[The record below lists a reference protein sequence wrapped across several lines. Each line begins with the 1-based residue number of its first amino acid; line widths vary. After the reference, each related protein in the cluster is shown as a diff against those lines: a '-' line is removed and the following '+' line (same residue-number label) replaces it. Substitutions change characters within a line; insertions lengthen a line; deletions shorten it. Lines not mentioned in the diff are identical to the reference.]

1 MTAMK
6 RITLVFIGLA
16 LLSLTMFSCNNKEGE
31 GGTGTVQGY
40 VKLIHHPD
48 DNYQLEADTL
58 DAAKTDVFIVYGNE
72 PFYGDD
78 VETNP
83 EGFYQ
88 FNYLTPGD
96 YTVFA
101 YSTLPTGEKVPV
113 TETVTLERGKVAQV
127 PTLYVHDGK
136 AYGTSV
142 ITGKVW
148 AWYFHNN
155 EWRGEGWAY
164 EHRVYL
170 RKLGETYHQD
180 DVRVGLDGVFAFQ
193 KVLPGTYEVI
203 TYTQD
208 ALEVPS
214 PVIDTVTVE
223 AGEILQMEPDTTFFV
238 RIQV

>member
-1 MTAMK
+1 MK
-6 RITLVFIGLA
+6 YGKIILA
-16 LLSLTMFSCNNKEGE
+16 VMLICFALPSCNNKEGE

-40 VKLIHHPD
+40 VKLVHHPD

-72 PFYGDD
+72 EFYGNDT
-78 VETNP
+78 ETNP
-83 EGFYQ
+83 DGLYQ

-101 YSTLPTGEKVPV
+101 YSTLPTGEKVAV
-113 TETVTLERGKVAQV
+113 SEKVTLERGKVAQV
-127 PTLYVHDGK
+127 PTIYVHDGK

-170 RKLGETYHQD
+170 RKLGEIYHFD
-180 DVRVGLDGVFAFQ
+180 DARVGVGGVFAFQ

-208 ALEVPS
+208 AQEVPL

-223 AGEILQMEPDTTFFV
+223 ANQIFQMEPDTTFIV

>member
-1 MTAMK
+1 MKKTIVLICMTA
-6 RITLVFIGLA
+6 L
-16 LLSLTMFSCNNKEGE
+16 LLSLVSCNNKEGE

-40 VKLIHHPD
+40 VKLVHHPD
-48 DNYQLEADTL
+48 DDYQLNVDTL
-58 DAAKTDVFIVYGNE
+58 NAAKTDVFIVYGDE
-72 PFYGDD
+72 EFYGDD
-78 VETNP
+78 TETNP
-83 EGFYQ
+83 DGFYQ
-88 FNYLTPGD
+88 FEYLTPGN

-101 YSTLPTGEKVPV
+101 YSTLATGEKVAV
-113 TETVTLERGKVAQV
+113 SETVTLDRGRVAKV
-127 PTLYVHDGK
+127 PTIYVHDGK

-142 ITGKVW
+142 IKGRVW

-155 EWRGEGWAY
+155 EYRGEGWAY

-170 RKLGETYHQD
+170 RKLGEVYHND
-180 DVRVGLDGVFAFQ
+180 DVRVGVDGYFAFQ

-223 AGEILQMEPDTTFFV
+223 ADEIFQMEPDTTFTI

>member
-1 MTAMK
+1 MK
-6 RITLVFIGLA
+6 MKHSIVLILGLA
-16 LLSLTMFSCNNKEGE
+16 FLMGVSVSCNNREGE

-48 DNYQLEADTL
+48 GNYQLEADTL
-58 DAAKTDVFIVYGNE
+58 NAAKTDVFIVYGDE
-72 PFYGDD
+72 AFYGDD
-78 VETNP
+78 AETNP
-83 EGFYQ
+83 DGFYQ
-88 FNYLTPGD
+88 FNYLTPGE

-113 TETVTLERGKVAQV
+113 SETVTLERGKVAEV

-148 AWYFHNN
+148 AWYFHNS

-170 RKLGETYHQD
+170 RKLGELYHQD
-180 DVRVGLDGVFAFQ
+180 DVRVGMGGVFAFQ

-203 TYTQD
+203 TYTQN

-223 AGEILQMEPDTTFFV
+223 AGEIFQMEPDTTFIV

>member
-1 MTAMK
+1 MK
-6 RITLVFIGLA
+6 MKHSIVLILGFAFLMGV
-16 LLSLTMFSCNNKEGE
+16 SVSCNNKEGE

-58 DAAKTDVFIVYGNE
+58 NAAKTDVFIVYGDE
-72 PFYGDD
+72 AFYGDD
-78 VETNP
+78 AETNP
-83 EGFYQ
+83 DGFYQ
-88 FNYLTPGD
+88 FNYLTPGE

-113 TETVTLERGKVAQV
+113 SETVTLERGKVAEV

-148 AWYFHNN
+148 AWYFHNS

-170 RKLGETYHQD
+170 RKLGELYHQD
-180 DVRVGLDGVFAFQ
+180 DVRVGMGGVFAFQ

-203 TYTQD
+203 TYTQN

-223 AGEILQMEPDTTFFV
+223 AGEIFQMEPDTTFIV

>member
-1 MTAMK
+1 MK
-6 RITLVFIGLA
+6 YGKIFLA
-16 LLSLTMFSCNNKEGE
+16 LMMACFALQSCNNKEGE

-58 DAAKTDVFIVYGNE
+58 DAAKTDVFIIYGDE
-72 PFYGDD
+72 AFYGDD
-78 VETNP
+78 TETDPN
-83 EGFYQ
+83 GFYQ
-88 FNYLTPGD
+88 FNYLTSGD

-113 TETVTLERGKVAQV
+113 AQTVTLERGKIAEA
-127 PTLYVHDGK
+127 PTLYIHDGK
-136 AYGTSV
+136 SYGTSV

-155 EWRGEGWAY
+155 EWCGEGWAY

-170 RKLGETYHQD
+170 RKLGDIYHHD
-180 DVRVGLDGVFAFQ
+180 DARVGVGGVFAFQ

-208 ALEVPS
+208 VNEMPS

-223 AGEILQMEPDTTFFV
+223 AGEILQMEPDTTFTV

>member
-1 MTAMK
+1 MK
-6 RITLVFIGLA
+6 MKHSIVLILGLA
-16 LLSLTMFSCNNKEGE
+16 FLMGVSVSCNNGEGE

-58 DAAKTDVFIVYGNE
+58 IAAKTDVFIVYGDE
-72 PFYGDD
+72 EFYGDD
-78 VETNP
+78 AETNP
-83 EGFYQ
+83 DGFFQ
-88 FNYLTPGD
+88 FNYLTPGE

-113 TETVTLERGKVAQV
+113 SETVTLERGKVAEV

-148 AWYFHNN
+148 AWYFHNS

-170 RKLGETYHQD
+170 RKLGELYHQD
-180 DVRVGLDGVFAFQ
+180 DVRVGMGGVFAFQ

-203 TYTQD
+203 TYTQN

-223 AGEILQMEPDTTFFV
+223 AGEIFQMEPDTTFIV

>member
-1 MTAMK
+1 MK
-6 RITLVFIGLA
+6 YGKIILAVMLVCFA
-16 LLSLTMFSCNNKEGE
+16 LSSCNNKEGE

-40 VKLIHHPD
+40 VKLVHHPD

-58 DAAKTDVFIVYGNE
+58 DAAKTDVFIVYGDE
-72 PFYGDD
+72 EFYGNDT
-78 VETNP
+78 ETNP
-83 EGFYQ
+83 EGLYQ

-101 YSTLPTGEKVPV
+101 YSTLPTGEKVAV
-113 TETVTLERGKVAQV
+113 SEKVTLERGKVAQV
-127 PTLYVHDGK
+127 PTIYVHDGK

-170 RKLGETYHQD
+170 RKLGEIYHFD
-180 DVRVGLDGVFAFQ
+180 DARVGVGGVFAFQ

-208 ALEVPS
+208 AKEVPF

-223 AGEILQMEPDTTFFV
+223 ANQVFQMEPDTTFIV

>member
-1 MTAMK
+1 MK
-6 RITLVFIGLA
+6 YGKIFLA
-16 LLSLTMFSCNNKEGE
+16 LMIVCFALTSCNNKEGE

-58 DAAKTDVFIVYGNE
+58 DAAKTDVFIIYGDE
-72 PFYGDD
+72 AFYGDD
-78 VETNP
+78 TETNP
-83 EGFYQ
+83 DGFYQ

-113 TETVTLERGKVAQV
+113 VQTVTLERGKTAEV
-127 PTLYVHDGK
+127 PTLYIHDGK
-136 AYGTSV
+136 SYGTSV

-155 EWRGEGWAY
+155 EWYGEGWAY

-170 RKLGETYHQD
+170 RKLGDIYHQD
-180 DVRVGLDGVFAFQ
+180 DARVGLGGVFAFQ

-208 ALEVPS
+208 VNEMPS

-223 AGEILQMEPDTTFFV
+223 AGEILQMEPDTTFTV

>member
-1 MTAMK
+1 MK
-6 RITLVFIGLA
+6 YGKIFLA
-16 LLSLTMFSCNNKEGE
+16 LMIVCFALTSCNNKEGE

-58 DAAKTDVFIVYGNE
+58 DAAKTDVFIVYGDE
-72 PFYGDD
+72 AFYGDD
-78 VETNP
+78 TETNP

-113 TETVTLERGKVAQV
+113 VQTVTLERGKTAEV
-127 PTLYVHDGK
+127 PTLYIHDGK
-136 AYGTSV
+136 SYGTSV

-155 EWRGEGWAY
+155 EWYGEGWAY

-170 RKLGETYHQD
+170 RKLGDIYHQD
-180 DVRVGLDGVFAFQ
+180 DARVGLGGVFAFQ

-208 ALEVPS
+208 VNEMPS

-223 AGEILQMEPDTTFFV
+223 AGEILQMEPDTTFTV

>member
-1 MTAMK
+1 MK
-6 RITLVFIGLA
+6 YGKIILA
-16 LLSLTMFSCNNKEGE
+16 VMLLCFALSSCNNKEGE

-40 VKLIHHPD
+40 VKLVHHPD

-58 DAAKTDVFIVYGNE
+58 DAAKTDVFIVYGDE
-72 PFYGDD
+72 EFYGNDT
-78 VETNP
+78 ETNP

-101 YSTLPTGEKVPV
+101 YSTLPTGEKVAV
-113 TETVTLERGKVAQV
+113 SEKVTLERGKVAQV
-127 PTLYVHDGK
+127 PTIYVHDGK

-170 RKLGETYHQD
+170 RKLGEIYHFD
-180 DVRVGLDGVFAFQ
+180 DARVGVGGVFAFQ

-208 ALEVPS
+208 AQEVPF

-223 AGEILQMEPDTTFFV
+223 ANQVFQMEPDTTFIV